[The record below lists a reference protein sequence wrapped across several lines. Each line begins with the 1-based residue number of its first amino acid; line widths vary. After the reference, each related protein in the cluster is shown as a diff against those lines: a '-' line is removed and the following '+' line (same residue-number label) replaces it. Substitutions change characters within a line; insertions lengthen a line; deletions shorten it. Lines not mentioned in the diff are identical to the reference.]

1 MLHTPR
7 TVSDVMTHTVIA
19 VGREAPFKEI
29 VALMEQW
36 KVSALPV
43 LAGEGRVIGVVSE
56 ADLLPK
62 EEFRDSDPSLLQ
74 APGSARAG
82 GTPSDQL
89 RRLADLAK
97 AGGVSAGEVMSTPAV
112 TVHPDTT
119 LPQAARIM
127 ALRHVK
133 RLPVVDA
140 QGLLQGVVSR
150 SDLLK
155 VFLRTDE
162 ELADEVRRTVTAFLF
177 PDRAVTVAVEG
188 GVVTLGGEIRDR
200 TLVPIAARLTRA
212 VEGVVDVRMDLTGPD
227 RTSPR

>member
-1 MLHTPR
+1 
-7 TVSDVMTHTVIA
+7 MTHTVIA
-19 VGREAPFKEI
+19 VGQEAPFKEI
-29 VALMEQW
+29 VALMQQW
-36 KVSALPV
+36 KISALPV

-62 EEFRDSDPSLLQ
+62 EEFRDSDPSHF
-74 APGSARAG
+74 
-82 GTPSDQL
+82 DQL
-89 RRLADLAK
+89 RRLSDLAK
-97 AGGVSAGEVMSTPAV
+97 AGGMDAGDVMSTPAA

-133 RLPVVDA
+133 RLPVVDVH
-140 QGLLQGVVSR
+140 GLLQGVVSR

-177 PDRAVTVAVEG
+177 PDRAVTVTVEG

-200 TLVPIAARLTRA
+200 TLVPVAARLIRA
-212 VEGVVDVRMDLTGPD
+212 VEGVVDVHMDLTEPDQGP
-227 RTSPR
+227 PR